1 MYLPDDNAL
10 KIEVLKEAYESNF
23 TVHPWSANMYMD
35 LIFFLLLVA
44 EYEEK
49 KVVEYVTKC
58 VVCQEVKVEHQ
69 KLAGLL
75 QPLLIF
81 EWKWEDIT
89 MDFILGLPK
98 VKNMKWCYLGHC
110 WLTYLE

>member
-35 LIFFLLLVA
+35 LIFFFSIDGRIWR
-44 EYEEK
+44 K

-58 VVCQEVKVEHQ
+58 VVC
-69 KLAGLL
+69 
-75 QPLLIF
+75 
-81 EWKWEDIT
+81 
-89 MDFILGLPK
+89 
-98 VKNMKWCYLGHC
+98 
-110 WLTYLE
+110 